1 MVSNGFFSQGFAFEP
16 FLLLIFLGPNLAS
29 NSAFAFFHSSSR
41 SFGTETEIVW
51 RNCQGYC
58 ECKGGAKRH
67 AVSCKVGSH
76 SSFTCAAVCAAP
88 DDGDDDEEASAPG
101 SAALVGVA
109 AGASWKSSAL
119 ITPNNRNFPAV
130 SPKPQM
136 RIRLG

>member
-1 MVSNGFFSQGFAFEP
+1 M
-16 FLLLIFLGPNLAS
+16 
-29 NSAFAFFHSSSR
+29 
-41 SFGTETEIVW
+41 VW
-51 RNCQGYC
+51 RNGQGYC

-76 SSFTCAAVCAAP
+76 SAFTCAAVCAAP
-88 DDGDDDEEASAPG
+88 DDAAEVSG

-130 SPKPQM
+130 RPKPQM